1 MLFGGN
7 SWPSIAF
14 KLWMMLWQLWW
25 WSNVVAV
32 VLPVETALSTIGTGK
47 QFITHNATEDS
58 DGSLGSL
65 SLFFQPHPE
74 TNRQCNV

>member
-7 SWPSIAF
+7 SRPIIAF
-14 KLWMMLWQLWW
+14 KLWMMLWQLWG

-47 QFITHNATEDS
+47 QFITHNATG
-58 DGSLGSL
+58 DGDG
-65 SLFFQPHPE
+65 
-74 TNRQCNV
+74 